1 MVGVDRLAIAIE
13 SNLLET
19 GEEEEGGR
27 KSVVVDEAVLNLE
40 DLGSDG
46 REVLK
51 KSPESL
57 GRHGSSASD
66 GSKRDEE
73 REEARPGCDEVFF
86 LFSFLWVLLEDDLL
100 DERSEVGRRRKI
112 LCSFEGRFLSDGE
125 DEGVEEDGSKE
136 GGELKR

>member
-1 MVGVDRLAIAIE
+1 MVDVGRLAIAIE

-27 KSVVVDEAVLNLE
+27 KSVVVDEAVLNLD

-73 REEARPGCDEVFF
+73 REEARPGCDEVF
-86 LFSFLWVLLEDDLL
+86 SFLPVLLEDDLL